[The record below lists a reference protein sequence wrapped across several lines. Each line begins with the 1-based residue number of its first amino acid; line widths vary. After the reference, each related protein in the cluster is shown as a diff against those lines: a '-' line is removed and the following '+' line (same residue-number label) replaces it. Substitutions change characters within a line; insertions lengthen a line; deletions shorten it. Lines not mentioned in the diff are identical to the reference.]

1 MIDTRSKALVTG
13 ASSGIGAATAIELA
27 KRGFA
32 VIVHYFNNVKG
43 GLETV
48 EAIQRAGGVAHGIKA
63 DVRHLA
69 EVEKLVNE
77 AVASHGGIDVLVNNA
92 GSMVGRV
99 HFLEMTEEYWNEVF
113 RLNVNSVFYCSQLV
127 AKEMAK
133 QKRGI
138 IINVS
143 SIAARQ
149 GGGNGAIAYAASK
162 GAVQTLTKGMAR
174 ERVNGVNP
182 GVIRTPFHAR
192 FSTDDQMQR
201 MVETIVLKYAGSPE
215 EVATVIAFLASPDAR
230 YLTGETIEVNGGQ
243 WMD

>member
-1 MIDTRSKALVTG
+1 MIDTRPKALVTG

-133 QKRGI
+133 QKKGI

-143 SIAARQ
+143 SIAARH
-149 GGGNGAIAYAASK
+149 GGGNGAIAYAACKRGRSNPDQRDGK
-162 GAVQTLTKGMAR
+162 GACPVRNSRQWR
-174 ERVNGVNP
+174 ESRCDPNSFP
-182 GVIRTPFHAR
+182 RTIQHRGA
-192 FSTDDQMQR
+192 
-201 MVETIVLKYAGSPE
+201 
-215 EVATVIAFLASPDAR
+215 DAAD
-230 YLTGETIEVNGGQ
+230 G
-243 WMD
+243 